1 MFRFDDWSTM
11 DKLFSTIELNSNKK
25 FILQRSK
32 LVNLRPASMHTFL
45 FAFLQPIHK
54 LFNMFKN
61 IPFNRVEWI
70 TSGFLIFTAILT
82 VTAVPYYLWTY
93 GWDWFLFGVFL
104 FFYISTGMSITVGY
118 HRLFSHKAFQ
128 AKWPVKLYV
137 LLFGAAAFENSAIWW
152 SSEHRKHHKHV
163 DTDDDPY
170 DITKGFFW
178 AHMGWLMF
186 KLKPEPPLDNVHDL
200 NNDKLV
206 AWQHKWV
213 HPISFTV
220 SFIVPTMIG
229 YYYAVYSGNLVPAVG
244 ALGGFLIPGV
254 ARVVMVQH
262 ATFCI
267 NSLCHMIGK
276 QPYSTD
282 HSARDS
288 WIAAIFTMG
297 EGYHNYHHEFAW
309 DYRNGVKP
317 WQLDPSKWIIWA
329 LSKFGLTS
337 DLKRVSNERIL
348 LAETKEMHRIVETK
362 LTAFQSAQDTRAELV
377 DQAVL
382 KLEKVG
388 NRLSEIR
395 KELQN
400 AIRDKIDLS
409 KSKIKELQFE
419 VRTMIEDV
427 ESFGKLANA

>member
-1 MFRFDDWSTM
+1 M
-11 DKLFSTIELNSNKK
+11 
-25 FILQRSK
+25 
-32 LVNLRPASMHTFL
+32 
-45 FAFLQPIHK
+45 
-54 LFNMFKN
+54 
-61 IPFNRVEWI
+61 
-70 TSGFLIFTAILT
+70 
-82 VTAVPYYLWTY
+82 
-93 GWDWFLFGVFL
+93 
-104 FFYISTGMSITVGY
+104 GY

-128 AKWPVKLYV
+128 AKWPVKLFV

-200 NNDKLV
+200 LNDKLV

-213 HPISFTV
+213 HAISFVV
-220 SFIVPTMIG
+220 SFIVPTLIG
-229 YYYAVYSGNLVPAVG
+229 YSYAVVTGNILPAVG

-267 NSLCHMIGK
+267 NSLCHMIGR

-288 WIAAIFTMG
+288 WVAAIFTMG

-317 WQLDPSKWIIWA
+317 WQLDPSKWIIWT
-329 LSKFGLTS
+329 LSKLGLTS
-337 DLKRVSNERIL
+337 GLKRVPNERIL
-348 LAETKEMHRIVETK
+348 LAETKEMSRIIENKIST
-362 LTAFQSAQDTRAELV
+362 LQSADDKSTEFM
-377 DQAVL
+377 DQAVANM
-382 KLEKVG
+382 EKIG
-388 NRLSEIR
+388 DRLSEIH
-395 KELQN
+395 KELQT
-400 AIRDKIDLS
+400 AIRNKIDLS
-409 KSKIKELQFE
+409 KSKMNELRIE
-419 VRTMIEDV
+419 VRSILQEI
-427 ESFGKLANA
+427 ESFRNLASA

>member
-1 MFRFDDWSTM
+1 M

-362 LTAFQSAQDTRAELV
+362 LTAFQSAQDTRVELV

>member
-1 MFRFDDWSTM
+1 M
-11 DKLFSTIELNSNKK
+11 
-25 FILQRSK
+25 
-32 LVNLRPASMHTFL
+32 
-45 FAFLQPIHK
+45 
-54 LFNMFKN
+54 
-61 IPFNRVEWI
+61 EWV

-82 VTAVPYYLWTY
+82 LTAVPYYLWTY
-93 GWDWFLFGVFL
+93 GWDWFLFAVFI

-128 AKWPVKLYV
+128 ARWPVKLYV

-186 KLKPEPPLDNVHDL
+186 KLKPEPPLNNVHDL
-200 NNDKLV
+200 QNDKLV

-213 HPISFTV
+213 HAISFVV
-220 SFIVPTMIG
+220 SFIIPTIIG
-229 YYYAVYSGNLVPAVG
+229 YFYALYSGNMLPAVG

-267 NSLCHMIGK
+267 NSLCHMIGR
-276 QPYSTD
+276 QPYSTE

-288 WIAAIFTMG
+288 WVAAIFTMG

-317 WQLDPSKWIIWA
+317 WQLDPSKWIIWT
-329 LSKFGLTS
+329 LSKLGLTS
-337 DLKRVSNERIL
+337 DLKRVPNERIL
-348 LAETKEMHRIVETK
+348 LAETKEMSRIIENK
-362 LTAFQSAQDTRAELV
+362 LTAFQTARETGVELV
-377 DQAVL
+377 DQAVAN
-382 KLEKVG
+382 LEKAG

-395 KELQN
+395 KELQL

-409 KSKIKELQFE
+409 KTKLSELRLE
-419 VRTMIEDV
+419 VKTLVDDIETY
-427 ESFGKLANA
+427 SNLPATA

>member
-1 MFRFDDWSTM
+1 
-11 DKLFSTIELNSNKK
+11 
-25 FILQRSK
+25 
-32 LVNLRPASMHTFL
+32 
-45 FAFLQPIHK
+45 
-54 LFNMFKN
+54 MFKN
-61 IPFNRVEWI
+61 IPFDRVEWV
-70 TSGFLIFTAILT
+70 TSGFLITTAFLT
-82 VTAVPYYLWTY
+82 ITAVPWYFWTY
-93 GWDWFLFGVFL
+93 GWDWFIFGIFL

-137 LLFGAAAFENSAIWW
+137 LLFGAAAFENSALWW

-186 KLKPEPPLDNVHDL
+186 KLKPVAPLDNVEDL
-200 NNDKLV
+200 KKDWLV
-206 AWQHKWV
+206 SFQHKFV
-213 HPISFTV
+213 HPLSFLV
-220 SFIVPTMIG
+220 SFGLPTLIG
-229 YYYAVYSGNLVPAVG
+229 YFYAIYTNNLSPVAG
-244 ALGGFLIPGV
+244 ALGGLLIPGV

-276 QPYSTD
+276 RPYSTS

-297 EGYHNYHHEFAW
+297 EGYHNYHHEFQW

-329 LSKFGLTS
+329 LSKIGMTS
-337 DLKRVSNERIL
+337 GLKRVPNERIL
-348 LAETKEMHRIVETK
+348 LAEAKETKKQLNDQISLFRESLTNSASEIVE
-362 LTAFQSAQDTRAELV
+362 QSLAS
-377 DQAVL
+377 
-382 KLEKVG
+382 LEEIG
-388 NRLSEIR
+388 DRLNEISN
-395 KELQN
+395 ELQT
-400 AIRDKIDLS
+400 AIQGKIDLS
-409 KSKIKELQFE
+409 KKKLREFHGEVDIMLAEIKS
-419 VRTMIEDV
+419 VA
-427 ESFGKLANA
+427 KLSHA